1 MAIQDLRNAR
11 HFLREHNYVNGHEM
25 GYRVLNDLSW
35 LVWYTKPNGAR
46 KIEKEILNICQD
58 IVNTKHMVY
67 VTPTK
72 DSTAG
77 WFESTRDPIIAQHL
91 AESRERKSLVQNMDM
106 WLARVNSI
114 DGRSQFMREQDLIAY
129 VLHTRIVLGS
139 MQV

>member
-1 MAIQDLRNAR
+1 
-11 HFLREHNYVNGHEM
+11 
-25 GYRVLNDLSW
+25 
-35 LVWYTKPNGAR
+35 
-46 KIEKEILNICQD
+46 
-58 IVNTKHMVY
+58 MVY

-77 WFESTRDPIIAQHL
+77 WFESTRDPTIAQYL

-129 VLHTRIVLGS
+129 VLHTRIVLNS